1 MASIPTTSTSTKKT
15 STTTT
20 TMVDLLTPKN
30 IGYLSTFIFNI
41 IMISV
46 IHMVLN
52 SKNISSSETYGYV
65 LTAAFFMTL
74 SLLYML
80 KMTMNLMSVSIMLVV
95 LVAFMSIMY
104 SFDSTKS
111 SVHEQAF
118 RYTTYIIGSLGVLVG
133 LAMISNSVLRHFSN
147 ATGITGFI
155 INFIFFLPCL
165 IGDFTEYIKNEF
177 NLTPPVVYILFA
189 FEMLILLIFVA
200 ISHIPK
206 LSMNLGGTP
215 IVNEAIFLDSEYT
228 FKNVNPDL
236 IVKKETNHIYAISLW
251 TFMNQRTHSTENN
264 VNIFSYGSVDSW
276 KPKIEFVNKK
286 DEYKD
291 KFRDTY
297 RVTFGPGES
306 HIVELSSQI
315 WHNFVFN
322 YNGDYVDLFID
333 GVLERSNKSRSK
345 YNATTDQFITGEA
358 NGLYGAICNV
368 VYYNKPLSIYE
379 ITSAYNLLNGRNP
392 PINNI

>member
-1 MASIPTTSTSTKKT
+1 M
-15 STTTT
+15 
-20 TMVDLLTPKN
+20 TPKN
-30 IGYLSTFIFNI
+30 ISYVTTFVFNI

-46 IHMVLN
+46 IQMVLN
-52 SKNISSSETYGYV
+52 SKNISSRETYGYV

-74 SLLYML
+74 SLLFVMRSSV
-80 KMTMNLMSVSIMLVV
+80 NLLSVSIMLVV
-95 LVAFMSIMY
+95 LVAFMSIIY
-104 SFDSTKS
+104 VFDSTTS

-165 IGDFTEYIKNEF
+165 IGDFTEFIKNEF
-177 NLTPPVVYILFA
+177 KLTPPVVYILFA
-189 FEMLILLIFVA
+189 IEMLLLLLFVA

-206 LSMNLGGTP
+206 LAINLGGTP

-228 FKNVNPDL
+228 FKNVNQDL
-236 IVKKETNHIYAISLW
+236 TKTKDLLAKKTTNPIYAISLW
-251 TFMNQRTHSTENN
+251 TFVNQRTHSTNQD
-264 VNIFSYGSVDSW
+264 VNIFSYGSNGSW
-276 KPKIEFVNKK
+276 KPKIEFVNAK

-306 HIVELSSQI
+306 HIIELSSQI

-333 GVLERSNKSRSK
+333 GVLERSTKSRPE
-345 YNATTDQFITGEA
+345 YNTTTDQFITGEA

-368 VYYNKPLSIYE
+368 AYYNKPLSIYE